1 MEATK
6 YWRVILAYRGMII
19 LLCLSA
25 LATSVLIAYLLPEK
39 YQSTALLLVRPQER
53 INFAP
58 NRTGKEVLDFPVSL
72 TGPIDAPSKTYIE
85 VVKSQ
90 ALAEKVVRKLN
101 LDKKKR
107 IPKEGYFNEMWARS
121 KEYTKDLLIDTW
133 TVLKHGRL
141 EEVDP
146 FRRAVSDVQASLSL
160 RTTKDTYIFEI
171 TNLSLAPQEAAI
183 VANTAGEIF
192 IEHMLDMNKSESK
205 NIQLILLGLRSEA
218 EKELA
223 EARRALVEFKKTNAT
238 FSLSEEYAEKL
249 KVNGALEA
257 DLERIEVKL
266 SGFGKTF
273 TSSHPK
279 VESLL
284 AERDRLIQSLAERRK
299 ELEALP
305 EMEKQ
310 RENLKLQVD
319 IAEKKKLLIMQEYEE
334 AHIREVSNFSEMK
347 IISPATPSTYP
358 KQPIKIYYVGGGF
371 MIAMIIGVALAFFLE
386 YLKTIIRTVEDV
398 DTVLQLPVLA
408 TIPLMRYAVTKDQSR

>member
-1 MEATK
+1 MEANK
-6 YWRVILAYRGMII
+6 HWRVILAYRGMII
-19 LLCLSA
+19 LLSLSA
-25 LATSVLIAYLLPEK
+25 LIISLLIAYLLPEK
-39 YQSTALLLVRPQER
+39 YESKALVLVRPQER

-58 NRTGKEVLDFPVSL
+58 NRTGKEVLDFPVSQA
-72 TGPIDAPSKTYIE
+72 GPVDAPSKTYIE

-90 ALAEKVVRKLN
+90 ALAEKLVRRLN

-107 IPKEGYFNEMWARS
+107 IPKEDYFSEMWARS

-133 TVLKHGRL
+133 TVLKYGRL

-146 FRRAVSDVQASLSL
+146 FRRAVKDVQAGLSL
-160 RTTKDTYIFEI
+160 RTTKDTYVFEI
-171 TNLSLAPQEAAI
+171 TNLSLGSQEAAI

-192 IEHMLDMNKSESK
+192 IEYMLDMNKMESK
-205 NIQLILLGLRSEA
+205 NIQLILLGLMSEA

-223 EARRALVEFKKTNAT
+223 EARRALLEFKKNNVT
-238 FSLSEEYAEKL
+238 FSLSEEYTETL

-266 SGFGKTF
+266 SGLVKTF

-284 AERDRLIQSLAERRK
+284 AERDRLIQTLAQRRK

-305 EMEKQ
+305 DKEKQ
-310 RENLKLQVD
+310 LENLKLQVG
-319 IAEKKKLLIMQEYEE
+319 IAEKKKLLIGQEYEE

-347 IISPATPSTYP
+347 IVSPATPSTYP
-358 KQPIKIYYVGGGF
+358 IGPIKIYYAGGGF
-371 MIAMIIGVALAFFLE
+371 MIAMIIGVGLAFFLE

-398 DTVLQLPVLA
+398 NTVLQLPVLA
-408 TIPLMRYAVTKDQSR
+408 TIPLMRYAVSKGQSR